1 MNEQNKFNQLLS
13 RMQDDADL
21 QNKFLSN
28 PSAVLQHLDIPIIDN
43 LHFPKA
49 LSDNE
54 LETNILSTLTLEET
68 TPPSDPAI
76 TMTKHWWG
84 INIQWSEQFT
94 NDYINNL
101 VKLHHMQEQIAL
113 AAQTAKMHTMDEP
126 LSRAFA
132 MAFMAKSVDIRM
144 TNKKKGVHWPITWR
158 QMALIVAQPNVI
170 GALTYTHPL
179 HN

>member
-1 MNEQNKFNQLLS
+1 MNEQNKFDQLLS

-28 PSAVLQHLDIPIIDN
+28 PSAVLQHLEIPIIDN
-43 LHFPKA
+43 LRFPKA

-54 LETNILSTLTLEET
+54 LESNIIATLTTEDT
-68 TPPSDPAI
+68 TQASAPAI

-94 NDYINNL
+94 HDYINNL
-101 VKLHHMQEQIAL
+101 VKLADMQEQVTL
-113 AAQTAKMHTMDEP
+113 AAKNAKLHTIDET
-126 LSRAFA
+126 LARAFA

-170 GALTYTHPL
+170 GALAYTHPL